1 MVDFAFLDSGTG
13 GIPYL
18 LHMLDIFPKASCVY
32 VGDTANFPYGEKSH
46 EQIVQCVIELVKK
59 IIQRFDPKII
69 VIACNT
75 MSVNALN
82 VLREVYPET
91 QFVGTVP
98 AIKLAASVS
107 KKRVIGLLATHAT
120 VQNPYNM
127 DLKNHFAADC
137 KMVLRGD
144 PDLISFIE
152 HESFT
157 ATESEREAAC
167 KPAVDYFSEQGCDV
181 IILGCTHFLNLKKEM
196 QKVCGS
202 DITVVDSVDG
212 VVNRALSLYGILR
225 AAPLGE
231 GVASNEVRGR
241 GRDASLT
248 SFVSDSKITE
258 NKTSLFPPV
267 LFITGFND
275 KKDEKEYDVICNR
288 YNLIYGGNL

>member
-18 LHMLDIFPKASCVY
+18 LHMLEIFPDASCVY

-82 VLREVYPET
+82 VLREVYPEK

-152 HESFT
+152 HDSFT

-167 KPAVDYFSEQGCDV
+167 KPAVDYFLEQGCDV

-202 DITVVDSVDG
+202 HITVVDSVDG
-212 VVNRALSLYGILR
+212 VVNRAINLFHGAKSDDR
-225 AAPLGE
+225 
-231 GVASNEVRGR
+231 
-241 GRDASLT
+241 T
-248 SFVSDSKITE
+248 SPS
-258 NKTSLFPPV
+258 

-288 YNLIYGGNL
+288 YNLIYGGKL